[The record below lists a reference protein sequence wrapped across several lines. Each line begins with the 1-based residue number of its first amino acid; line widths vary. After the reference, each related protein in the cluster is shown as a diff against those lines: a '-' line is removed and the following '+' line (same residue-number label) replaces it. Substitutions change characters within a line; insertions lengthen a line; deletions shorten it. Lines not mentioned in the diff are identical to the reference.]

1 MTERD
6 TFEVRLAAA
15 VHAYAGRVSTDLDP
29 LELAHRIATSEPR
42 RHGFASTFR
51 RRGVPIP
58 RRTWALLLLAALL
71 TAMVAGM
78 LVVGSQPVRKLPA
91 VVPPVLPMDTPPP
104 RVAVSLGPVPTCPPG
119 SNPDKPGPVNQVR
132 PVIGDGVAAMVFDRH
147 AGRIVLLAQ
156 LLSSAETWTFDVCT
170 NTWTRMHPDR
180 EPALADPTHLIYD
193 VDSDATIANDGQTTW
208 VYGLAANTWTTM
220 GVAPVVSRWTSLTWT
235 YDPVS
240 GLVFAADTSEL
251 WSYDVETD
259 AWASISP
266 APWPAGTGALAYDSS
281 VDRIVAYA
289 RQDTPGGFEM
299 WLFDTRTGTWSKS
312 RADTPEVVCGM
323 GWPNPTIVYDEAAER
338 TVVSCNITVAYDA
351 TADRWE
357 SLVGDAGSFPFS
369 VYDAVNKRLLGLG
382 ENGDGVLAFD
392 LATRERIVL
401 LEPAAA
407 QPAPSAP

>member
-6 TFEVRLAAA
+6 LFESRLRAALLRHVA
-15 VHAYAGRVSTDLDP
+15 EGPTEFDALGFARTVAAK
-29 LELAHRIATSEPR
+29 EPR
-42 RHGFASTFR
+42 RHGFAA
-51 RRGVPIP
+51 
-58 RRTWALLLLAALL
+58 ALSLSGLAISRLAWLLLLAGLLLAALVGGTL
-71 TAMVAGM
+71 
-78 LVVGSQPVRKLPA
+78 LVGSQMQRRLPA
-91 VVPPVLPMDTPPP
+91 VVPPVGQLFE
-104 RVAVSLGPVPTCPPG
+104 CPPG
-119 SNPDKPGPVNQVR
+119 SNPDKPGPVDQVR

-147 AGRIVLLAQ
+147 AGKIVLLAQ
-156 LLSSAETWTFDVCT
+156 LLEGAQTWTFDVCT

-180 EPALADPTHLIYD
+180 EPALSDPTHLIYD
-193 VDSDATIANDGQTTW
+193 IDSDATIAIDGTSTR
-208 VYGLAANTWTTM
+208 VYNLAANTWTRM
-220 GVAPVVSRWTSLTWT
+220 GSAPVVSRWNSLTWT

-266 APWPAGTGALAYDSS
+266 APWPAGRGALAYDSS

-289 RQDTPGGFEM
+289 REDTGGFEM
-299 WLFDTRTGTWSKS
+299 WLFDIRTGTWSKS

-351 TADRWE
+351 TGDRWE
-357 SLVGDAGSFPFS
+357 PLVDEAGSFPFS
-369 VYDAVNKRLLGLG
+369 VYDAVNKRQLGLG
-382 ENGDGVLAFD
+382 ENRDGVLAFD

-401 LEPAAA
+401 LEPTAA
-407 QPAPSAP
+407 QPTQSAP